1 MLASSFPF
9 EEKLGSHFWS
19 EKDLFVCLFFL
30 FLFIFGFGGEFLE
43 L

>member
-1 MLASSFPF
+1 VLASSFPF

-30 FLFIFGFGGEFLE
+30 FFGFGEEFLE